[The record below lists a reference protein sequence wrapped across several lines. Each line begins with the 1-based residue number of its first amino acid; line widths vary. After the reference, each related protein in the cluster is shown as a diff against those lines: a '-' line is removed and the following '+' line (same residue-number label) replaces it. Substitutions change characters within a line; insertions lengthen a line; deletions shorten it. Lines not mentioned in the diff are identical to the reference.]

1 MFHLSRF
8 NLHVNEEACHREE
21 GSFKKI
27 NEVVDSVQLVTSLMN
42 EISWASNEQAGG
54 VSLVSDAVLQMDKA
68 TQQNA
73 ALVEEMAASA
83 SSLNQ
88 QAEELV
94 VAVSAFK
101 L

>member
-1 MFHLSRF
+1 
-8 NLHVNEEACHREE
+8 
-21 GSFKKI
+21 
-27 NEVVDSVQLVTSLMN
+27 MN
-42 EISWASNEQAGG
+42 EISLASNEQAGG